1 MKIESSAAL
10 YTATS
15 VTEKAAEEISAQPTA
30 VPTTLQE
37 DNVVLSSSGLTNTIN
52 SGNSG
57 GELPPKKKD
66 VE

>member
-1 MKIESSAAL
+1 MKIESANTL

-15 VTEKAAEEISAQPTA
+15 IAEKAAAQTEEQPK
-30 VPTTLQE
+30 TTEVLQE
-37 DNVVLSSSGLTNTIN
+37 DSVTLSSGPVNTIN

-66 VE
+66 TE